1 MSTFKPFVVLLAL
14 FLAAG
19 SAFAGPG
26 DRHQNRRG
34 FKGKGHA
41 HHQGNGWGHH
51 KGDKKKNKKSHDV
64 PELDPNAAG
73 AAMILLIGGTLVLL
87 ERRR

>member
-1 MSTFKPFVVLLAL
+1 MSTFKLVVLAL

-19 SAFAGPG
+19 SAFAIGPG
-26 DRHQNRRG
+26 DRHENRHG
-34 FKGKGHA
+34 FKGQGHA
-41 HHQGNGWGHH
+41 NHQGNGWGHH
-51 KGDKKKNKKSHDV
+51 KGDKKNHDV

>member
-1 MSTFKPFVVLLAL
+1 MSTFKPLVVLVAL

-19 SAFAGPG
+19 SAFALGPG
-26 DRHQNRRG
+26 DRHQHQVG
-34 FKGKGHA
+34 FKGQGHA
-41 HHQGNGWGHH
+41 NHQGNGYGHH
-51 KGDKKKNKKSHDV
+51 KGDSHDV